1 MSFQLQGGNA
11 ASNDY
16 DYQSGS
22 GMDNFLSRSIDEISW
37 ETSLGASYNSLS
49 TLPIGLSPTTSTPTN
64 YDATQI
70 SGSQSGVTTVGGSTG
85 GSAGGSGS
93 LQIDATN
100 NVITLNDGTNDRLI
114 LGQQSGGF

>member
-1 MSFQLQGGNA
+1 VSFQLQGGNP

-16 DYQSGS
+16 DYESGS
-22 GMDNFLSRSIDEISW
+22 GMDGFLSRSIDEVSW
-37 ETSLGASYNSLS
+37 QSTLGTAYNSLS
-49 TLPIGLSPTTSTPTN
+49 ALPIGAYQTTATPTN
-64 YDATQI
+64 FDQTQI
-70 SGSQSGVTTVGGSTG
+70 SGSQSGTTTLGGSAG

-114 LGQQSGGF
+114 LGSGSF